1 MIDKQVLQFILCLS
15 SAWILIA
22 EGVIVEGEGV
32 IVVGEGVIVEGEGS
46 LRGRGSLLWDEAGVT
61 EENVAIKQLSLE
73 NRFRYVECF

>member
-15 SAWILIA
+15 SAWVLIA
-22 EGVIVEGEGV
+22 EGV

-46 LRGRGSLLWDEAGVT
+46 LRGRGLLLWDEAGVT
-61 EENVAIKQLSLE
+61 GENVAIKQLSLE